1 MSRLMAIAI
10 GSLSLAVSAITPAN
24 AAIIPSG
31 SLGLLAAGERASV
44 FAATTGNN
52 TTTHNGS
59 EWYFWDGN
67 SMGFALEGAVVSLDS
82 ADTNGGA
89 EAWSRLSWHIHGEAD
104 ATYVGN
110 GYRVGADTGYNSGED
125 AATTGRFIFTADTLP
140 GYYPSGPQENVDVA
154 DLDGWTLCWSNTYDN
169 DTLELGSLDNLLAEC
184 DGEYIMLAAG
194 VATEGEFADFNGTD
208 EASEEE
214 VLAETGFDASFALG
228 AAAALAA
235 AGIAVVV
242 RRRRA

>member
-1 MSRLMAIAI
+1 MRISRLTAIAI
-10 GSLSLAVSAITPAN
+10 GSLSLAVTAITPAN

-44 FAATTGNN
+44 FAATTNNN

-82 ADTNGGA
+82 ADTNDGA
-89 EAWSRLSWHIHGEAD
+89 EAWSRLSWHIHGEAN
-104 ATYVGN
+104 ATYVGS
-110 GYRVGADTGYNSGED
+110 GYRVGADKGFNGGPD
-125 AATTGRFIFTADTLP
+125 AETTGRFIFTSDTLP

-154 DLDGWTLCWSNTYDN
+154 DLDGWTLCWSNVYDN
-169 DTLELGSLDNLLAEC
+169 DTLELGSLENLLAEC

-194 VATEGEFADFNGTD
+194 PMTAGEFADFNG
-208 EASEEE
+208 ANEEE
-214 VLAETGFDASFALG
+214 DVLAETGFDASFALG